1 MMGPKM
7 KFQVL
12 ATLVLGI
19 AVLAVP
25 AAVPASQP
33 ANVSLDTLADISV
46 TMAPDPGHLATLLA
60 NPNSMDQLSIEL
72 VAGYTTLEWIDQDP
86 FAL

>member
-1 MMGPKM
+1 M
-7 KFQVL
+7 K
-12 ATLVLGI
+12 TKLVLTTLLGLAI
-19 AVLAVP
+19 LAVP

-33 ANVSLDTLADISV
+33 ADVRLVQLTPAVTVAAPATTHFAELLVDPRTNGEMSV
-46 TMAPDPGHLATLLA
+46 
-60 NPNSMDQLSIEL
+60 EL

>member
-1 MMGPKM
+1 MGPKM
-7 KFQVL
+7 KVKVL

-33 ANVSLDTLADISV
+33 ENIRLDALSSV
-46 TMAPDPGHLATLLA
+46 TVTAAPQTAHLATLLA
-60 NPNSMDQLSIEL
+60 DPNEMDDLSIEL
-72 VAGYTTLEWIDQDP
+72 VTGYTTLEWIDQDP

>member
-1 MMGPKM
+1 M
-7 KFQVL
+7 KAKVI
-12 ATLVLGI
+12 ATLLLGI

-33 ANVSLDTLADISV
+33 ADVRLAALSAAAVTVAPQTANLAMLLADPS
-46 TMAPDPGHLATLLA
+46 T
-60 NPNSMDQLSIEL
+60 MDQLSIEL
-72 VAGYTTLEWIDQDP
+72 VGGYTTLEWIDQDR

>member
-1 MMGPKM
+1 M
-7 KFQVL
+7 KAKVL
-12 ATLVLGI
+12 ATLLMGI

-33 ANVSLDTLADISV
+33 ANVRLEALSAV
-46 TMAPDPGHLATLLA
+46 AVAVAPETAQLATLLA
-60 NPNSMDQLSIEL
+60 DPKEMDQLSIEL
-72 VAGYTTLEWIDQDP
+72 VAGYTTLEWINQDP